1 MKDSFTRL
9 NFSDYF
15 TCCSITFGHIIQL
28 QRRSIPSPFYV
39 NTVPCHISNAR
50 PGEGD
55 GLHFID
61 EPERVVKHFVLYLKF
76 DKNIF
81 HWTSVIFSQSTEKRL
96 KGNCLEQ
103 LTWKRQRELFKFDSR
118 AASMQGKTARIWRAF
133 GDERDHSGQ
142 KSRFRER
149 KVARKPGMLPQTNL
163 LKCMRS
169 SWQFPFNVRWRI
181 NWVKLWGFFYF
192 IKQVEHGFCVSVLW

>member
-9 NFSDYF
+9 NFNNYF

-28 QRRSIPSPFYV
+28 QRRSIPSPSYV

-55 GLHFID
+55 GLHFIH

-96 KGNCLEQ
+96 KGNCHEQ
-103 LTWKRQRELFKFDSR
+103 LTWKRQPELFKFDSR
-118 AASMQGKTARIWRAF
+118 RHRCKAKPPAYDGPLAAKEITPDKRADTVNEKWPENLACCHRRIYLNACAAH
-133 GDERDHSGQ
+133 DS
-142 KSRFRER
+142 
-149 KVARKPGMLPQTNL
+149 
-163 LKCMRS
+163 
-169 SWQFPFNVRWRI
+169 FPLTSFS
-181 NWVKLWGFFYF
+181 Y
-192 IKQVEHGFCVSVLW
+192 SDDVLTG